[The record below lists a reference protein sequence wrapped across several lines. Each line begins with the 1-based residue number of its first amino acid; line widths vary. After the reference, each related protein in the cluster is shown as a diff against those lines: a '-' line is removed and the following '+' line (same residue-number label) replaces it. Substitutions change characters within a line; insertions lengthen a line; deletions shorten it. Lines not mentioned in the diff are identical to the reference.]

1 VFVNSDVG
9 YILAHVMIIDHTH
22 ADGNDTSTPMKGA
35 AGNNLCRSY
44 PTGLCKAATEVLL
57 SPMMLNASERL
68 LVDPAVFC

>member
-1 VFVNSDVG
+1 MNRDSLLGGF
-9 YILAHVMIIDHTH
+9 I
-22 ADGNDTSTPMKGA
+22 ADCYT
-35 AGNNLCRSY
+35 GNNLCRSY